1 MCVNRNTDILDSHE
15 FEIRYGYTN
24 NCYSFDIDMYI
35 TVIFTI
41 YWYFRLYCFE
51 SNFELFISYMH
62 GRRNRGREFC
72 PPPPSHTEDD
82 VKNGGSHFFAG
93 LGPPPLFFFLFK
105 LPSDLNANLYK
116 LQGSVQNRIRKIGEK
131 TPTLIF
137 T

>member
-41 YWYFRLYCFE
+41 YRYFRLYCFE
-51 SNFELFISYMH
+51 SNFELFISHTCM
-62 GRRNRGREFC
+62 GVGTGGGNFV
-72 PPPPSHTEDD
+72 PPPPHPTLKTTLKMAA
-82 VKNGGSHFFAG
+82 VTFFVG
-93 LGPPPLFFFLFK
+93 LAPPLFFFLFK

-116 LQGSVQNRIRKIGEK
+116 L
-131 TPTLIF
+131 
-137 T
+137 